1 MKRLLTELQAHGSS
15 WAFLAP
21 VNVVDAPDYYDVIK
35 NPVGAFFPPSHFS
48 IRIPTLWLIFK
59 PLNDTDFGT
68 MEIKVET
75 NQYPNLEAF
84 LADAQLVFDNC
95 RKYNA
100 EGSIF
105 WKNANKVEKVLK
117 DLVSRLRN

>member
-35 NPVGAFFPPSHFS
+35 NPMGAFIPPPFS
-48 IRIPTLWLIFK
+48 ICILTLWLIFK
-59 PLNDTDFGT
+59 RLNETDFGT

-75 NQYPNLEAF
+75 NQYQNLEAF

-105 WKNANKVEKVLK
+105 WKNANKVEKLLK

>member
-1 MKRLLTELQAHGSS
+1 
-15 WAFLAP
+15 
-21 VNVVDAPDYYDVIK
+21 
-35 NPVGAFFPPSHFS
+35 
-48 IRIPTLWLIFK
+48 
-59 PLNDTDFGT
+59 

-75 NQYPNLEAF
+75 NQYQNLEAF